1 MIENYALSSKGLY
14 QILKAKN
21 VEYLYHANTVLTAK
35 TFIQQRCLL
44 SRHQVESDK
53 LLQSPQKSDPED
65 KKYDVWDA
73 IFLDGADL
81 HVKYSQPNFYG
92 PVLFKIKLDM
102 LISPSFEKV
111 YVTKSN
117 PMYWSDHTKIEDK
130 YYGTL
135 DQFKV
140 DYLTTTKLDS
150 QIMFTFRTPLRELKL
165 NKFLHSIEIDEPKI
179 LLKLKSGG
187 EMEAG
192 KYVRSA
198 IEEEMAKYGLS
209 HIPLETKQHN
219 LLSKCSCAFGYTY
232 LYNTNYLEFK
242 RRFTRQPEN

>member
-14 QILKAKN
+14 QILKEKN

-44 SRHQVESDK
+44 SRHQVETDN

-65 KKYDVWDA
+65 KKYNVWDA

-117 PMYWSDHTKIEDK
+117 PMCWRDDTKMEDK
-130 YYGTL
+130 YYSSL
-135 DQFKV
+135 DQVKA
-140 DYLTTTKLDS
+140 DYLTGSKLDS
-150 QIMFTFRTPLRELKL
+150 QIMFTFRAPIKGTETQQ
-165 NKFLHSIEIDEPKI
+165 
-179 LLKLKSGG
+179 
-187 EMEAG
+187 
-192 KYVRSA
+192 
-198 IEEEMAKYGLS
+198 
-209 HIPLETKQHN
+209 IPTLD
-219 LLSKCSCAFGYTY
+219 
-232 LYNTNYLEFK
+232 
-242 RRFTRQPEN
+242 